1 MSVRWLAKHA
11 ENGKVA
17 FRIGCDGDEVI
28 AEWIG
33 LARLVAR
40 RDGSASRLEVL
51 PSADVRAIEKIE
63 LGSARLL
70 LRQLAG
76 ELALH
81 GAAVAAGCRAVVLL
95 GRSGDGKSTMAAWLC
110 AHAGATLL
118 ADDAIAIDETVE
130 DEARR
135 PDDRGAVARWVVLP
149 AERDHWLDEAAR
161 CAVGLDA
168 PGHAGET
175 ATSVG
180 KAPLPATRSASGA
193 APLKAL
199 VALVFRDVPAPRW
212 TRLRGVD
219 AIAALVPQSVRFVL
233 DDPAVHRRELDRL
246 ARIVETV
253 PVFQLERSRDLA
265 QLDATG
271 ALVEDVLI
279 RDAKDSLP

>member
-1 MSVRWLAKHA
+1 MSVRWLATHA
-11 ENGKVA
+11 ENGEVA
-17 FRIGCDGDEVI
+17 FRIGSDGDDVI
-28 AEWIG
+28 AEWLG

-51 PSADVRAIEKIE
+51 PGADVRAVEKIE

-81 GAAVAAGCRAVVLL
+81 GAAVARGRRAVVLL
-95 GRSGDGKSTMAAWLC
+95 GRSGDGKSTLAAWLC
-110 AHAGATLL
+110 ARAGATLL

-130 DEARR
+130 DEARA
-135 PDDRGAVARWVVLP
+135 PHERGAVPRWVVLP

-168 PGHAGET
+168 PGHA
-175 ATSVG
+175 AKAAASIG
-180 KAPLPATRSASGA
+180 KAPVPAARSCGGA

-199 VALVFRDVPAPRW
+199 VALVFNDVPAPRW

-233 DDPAVHRRELDRL
+233 DDPAVQRRELDRL
-246 ARIVETV
+246 ARLVESV

-265 QLDATG
+265 HLDATG
-271 ALVEDVLI
+271 ALVDDVLLGE
-279 RDAKDSLP
+279 AKDSLP